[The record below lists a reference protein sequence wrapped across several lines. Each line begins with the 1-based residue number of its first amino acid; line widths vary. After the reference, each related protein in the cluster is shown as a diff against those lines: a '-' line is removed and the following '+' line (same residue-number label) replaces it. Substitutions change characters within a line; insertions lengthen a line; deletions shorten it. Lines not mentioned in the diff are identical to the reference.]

1 MINRLGAGMRQ
12 DSSGLQGLRPFSRFV
27 AIASRLKPRPTKPLR
42 STERFK
48 LTEQLEL
55 SSDSSPLQEQVQLD
69 VGVHDCE
76 LVRACRES
84 CVGLLATEYRP
95 DVEPVPGPLPGEFV

>member
-1 MINRLGAGMRQ
+1 M
-12 DSSGLQGLRPFSRFV
+12 FV
-27 AIASRLKPRPTKPLR
+27 VGASRLKPRPTKALK

-55 SSDSSPLQEQVQLD
+55 SSDSSPLAEQVQLD
-69 VGVHDCE
+69 IVVHDCE

-84 CVGLLATEYRP
+84 CVGLLAAE
-95 DVEPVPGPLPGEFV
+95 